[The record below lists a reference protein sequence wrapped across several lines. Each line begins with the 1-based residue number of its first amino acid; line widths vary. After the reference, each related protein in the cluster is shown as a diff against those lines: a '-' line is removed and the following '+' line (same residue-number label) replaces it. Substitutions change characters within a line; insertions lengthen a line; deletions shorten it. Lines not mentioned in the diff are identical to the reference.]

1 MAMDFKLG
9 SFNIP
14 GTSGNQAVTGVGFQP
29 KALILFG
36 TQNNGVNT
44 FQVFHFGAAISPS
57 VQRSIIDY
65 GNHGASAGDNAV
77 GNAAT
82 IYHRRN
88 FSGGTASPVG
98 SLVSF
103 DSDGFTL
110 NWDFGVAAWVA
121 KYMAFGGGDLTN
133 VDLRTVT
140 VPGST
145 GSQAVTG
152 LGFQPDAL
160 IAFGVSHT
168 SATGG
173 RDTDPLSSFIG
184 MTDGTAQGVNCSAGD
199 EGADPT
205 NTLSVQDVGR
215 LVLTLNAASG
225 GSVHNE
231 ASLTSLD
238 ADGYT
243 FNWITRTA
251 SDVFF
256 VLAFKGGSFKVGTG
270 AYKTSTGTQAYA
282 GVGFQPKGVMFMSNG
297 EAAG

>member
-1 MAMDFKLG
+1 MAMNFKIG
-9 SFNIP
+9 QFTTTGGN
-14 GTSGNQAVTGVGFQP
+14 GNQAVTGVGFQP

-36 TQNNGVNT
+36 TQNNGLNT
-44 FQVFHFGAAISPS
+44 FMVTHFGAAISPS

-77 GNAAT
+77 GNATT

-88 FSGGTASPVG
+88 FAGGVASPVG

-103 DSDGFTL
+103 DADGFTI
-110 NWDFGVAAWVA
+110 NWDFGVTAWVA
-121 KYMAFGGGDLTN
+121 SYMAFGGADLTN

-140 VPGST
+140 VPGAT

-184 MTDGTAQGVNCSAGD
+184 MTDGTTQAVNCAAGD

-205 NTLSVQDVGR
+205 NTLSVQDTGR
-215 LVLTLNAASG
+215 LVLTINAAG
-225 GSVHNE
+225 TPSVHNE

-256 VLAFKGGSFKVGTG
+256 VLAFKGGSFKVGVG
-270 AYKTSTGTQAYA
+270 AYKTSTGTQAYT